1 MGETN
6 ASSCAGF
13 SSWSLDAAVGVLG
26 VCAVAIAGMSSNS
39 NAASDRLRI
48 LKVIHASCLG
58 RDCAAT
64 SPEAQHHIPHKFL
77 GRRRYGSLICINL
90 LEPERATIAPIRS
103 STPRGGALR
112 VVVVGSAFGR
122 CRPGFR

>member
-39 NAASDRLRI
+39 NAVSDRLMI
-48 LKVIHASCLG
+48 LKVIHSSCLG

-64 SPEAQHHIPHKFL
+64 SPEAQHHIPREFL
-77 GRRRYGSLICINL
+77 GRRRDGSLICINL
-90 LEPERATIAPIRS
+90 LELERATIAPVYS
-103 STPRGGALR
+103 SRAMQ
-112 VVVVGSAFGR
+112 
-122 CRPGFR
+122 